1 MIHHISIL
9 MYTFIIHRTS
19 TINGV
24 RGVNVKDTMTKKE
37 EQFPDNLR
45 MASQIKTISDTD
57 VRCNII
63 LQVRIDNC
71 ASGVKVKVTM
81 TLKGKYF
88 PDNYIWTASL
98 T

>member
-1 MIHHISIL
+1 MSRIPWQ
-9 MYTFIIHRTS
+9 
-19 TINGV
+19 
-24 RGVNVKDTMTKKE
+24 KKE

-63 LQVRIDNC
+63 LQVRIDNR

-81 TLKGKYF
+81 TLRGFFFQTIIYEQ
-88 PDNYIWTASL
+88 L
-98 T
+98 H